1 MVNVELMNRKKY
13 WLGLD
18 IDQEKQEINFRHY
31 ISIYRILHGL
41 SFNIDFYE
49 TRFEHALK
57 HAKTS
62 LRNVL
67 N

>member
-18 IDQEKQEINFRHY
+18 IDKEKQEILG
-31 ISIYRILHGL
+31 ITSYRILHGL
-41 SFNIDFYE
+41 SFNLNFYE

-57 HAKTS
+57 LAKTS

>member
-18 IDQEKQEINFRHY
+18 IDKEKQEILG
-31 ISIYRILHGL
+31 ITSYRILDGL
-41 SFNIDFYE
+41 SFNFYE
-49 TRFEHALK
+49 TRFEHASKL
-57 HAKTS
+57 AKTS